1 MEGNGDARPAASVP
15 LFCSDGGIRLTDID
29 QRMTKTPFPIWALA
43 GINLF
48 IMMGF
53 GLVGPVLP
61 LYAESFK
68 VSYTAVGFLIALFP
82 AVRLFTNLP
91 SGLLGSRLGER
102 KVCSAGAAFTALRLS
117 VHSDR

>member
-68 VSYTAVGFLIALFP
+68 GPQHLDELI
-82 AVRLFTNLP
+82 
-91 SGLLGSRLGER
+91 E
-102 KVCSAGAAFTALRLS
+102 SATALLS
-117 VHSDR
+117 GVLKG